1 MRTLRRIGSELRVP
15 ALSILAA
22 FLVGAI
28 LIFLTDVEMLRGLP
42 ADPLGSISR
51 GIGRVFAS
59 YSALV
64 RGAFGDPATYAKA
77 IASNGDLNLW
87 TRAVRPLSEG
97 LVASVPLIF
106 VGLGVSV
113 AFRTGIFNIGGAGQ
127 FLMGALGG
135 TIAALLFGAGVTPV
149 PFAILM
155 IMLFGI
161 AGGALWAFIP
171 GFLKARVG
179 ASEVITTIM
188 LNTIAGNLIFYLVTN
203 VDFIHREVGVG
214 QPVSTELSKFVDLPG
229 ILPIAAL
236 RLDIAFPIAL
246 LTAVAVSFFLFRS
259 TRGYEL
265 RAAGLNLAAAKYAGI
280 AASGSII
287 TAMLIS
293 GGIAGLGGALV
304 VIGDAKQ
311 LQPGIEGSVGFTAI
325 AIALVGRTRPLG
337 VVATAVVFGY
347 LAQGGRLMQADT
359 IIPIEMLLFVQ
370 ALVIAFIAAPDLTKQ
385 VMRIPFR
392 RNAKP
397 APKPVTKGVA

>member
-1 MRTLRRIGSELRVP
+1 MSTLRRIGSELRLP

-22 FLVGAI
+22 FLVGAV
-28 LIFLTDVEMLRGLP
+28 LIFLTDVEMLRGLLV
-42 ADPLGSISR
+42 DPLGSIGL
-51 GIGRVFAS
+51 GIGRVFGA
-59 YSALV
+59 YSALL
-64 RGAFGDPATYAKA
+64 RGAFGDPDTYGQAL
-77 IASNGDLNLW
+77 ASGGDLNLW
-87 TRAVRPLSEG
+87 TRAVRPLVEG
-97 LVASVPLIF
+97 LVAAVPLIF

-127 FLMGALGG
+127 FVMGALGG
-135 TIAALLFGAGVTPV
+135 TIAALLFGAGVTPL

-161 AGGALWAFIP
+161 VGGALWAFIP

-214 QPVSTELSKFVDLPG
+214 QPVSTDLSKFVALPG
-229 ILPIAAL
+229 ILPLAAL
-236 RLDIAFPIAL
+236 RLNIAFPIAL
-246 LTAVAVSFFLFRS
+246 ITAVAVSFFLFRS

-265 RAAGLNLAAAKYAGI
+265 RTAGLNLAAAKYAGI

-325 AIALVGRTRPLG
+325 AIALVGRTRPMG
-337 VVATAVVFGY
+337 VVATALVFGY
-347 LAQGGRLMQADT
+347 LVQGGRLMQADT
-359 IIPIEMLLFVQ
+359 IIPIDMLLFVQ
-370 ALVIAFIAAPDLTKQ
+370 ALVIAFIAAPDLTRQ

-392 RNAKP
+392 RNAKR